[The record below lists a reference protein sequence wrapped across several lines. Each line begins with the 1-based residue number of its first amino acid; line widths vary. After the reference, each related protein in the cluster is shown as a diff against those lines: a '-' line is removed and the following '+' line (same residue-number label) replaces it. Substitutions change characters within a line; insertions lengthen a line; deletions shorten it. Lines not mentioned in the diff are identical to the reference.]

1 MTAKNTEISLNCWIT
16 SVRGTGSKLSA
27 PSAADSSLNAPV
39 ELSMVPV
46 QENGNV
52 LCICYV
58 GEYGG
63 RWGEDG
69 GGGGG
74 LLRCISVI
82 CLFFFHAEKSAS
94 LHRHQH
100 RGFRRINTA
109 ENVWEVVV
117 KSHTHPCWPYVTTAA
132 GSMQFTV

>member
-58 GEYGG
+58 GEDGG
-63 RWGEDG
+63 RWGED

-82 CLFFFHAEKSAS
+82 CLFFFTRRN
-94 LHRHQH
+94 LHH
-100 RGFRRINTA
+100 
-109 ENVWEVVV
+109 
-117 KSHTHPCWPYVTTAA
+117 
-132 GSMQFTV
+132 FTVTSTVASGE